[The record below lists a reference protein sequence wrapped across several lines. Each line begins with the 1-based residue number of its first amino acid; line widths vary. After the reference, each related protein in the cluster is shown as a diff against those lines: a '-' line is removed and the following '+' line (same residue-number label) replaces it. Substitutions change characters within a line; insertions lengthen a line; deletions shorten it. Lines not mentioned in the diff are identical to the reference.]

1 MMSNKNINL
10 RAIEKSDL
18 NLIQAWRNSETI
30 QPFVREYRELSM
42 IHINEWYDSIIL
54 DPKFIFFIIEDAK
67 KIPIGITGLTYID
80 WVNRHAD
87 LHLGIYEM
95 QWGDIEL
102 GTVIIDTMLN
112 HGFNTLGLNKIYAE
126 VYENDINK
134 IDLFNKNK
142 FSKDA
147 DLREHYFHK
156 GKYISSYIFSILKSS
171 YKTNLI

>member
-1 MMSNKNINL
+1 MISNKNINL
-10 RAIEKSDL
+10 RVIEKSDL
-18 NLIQAWRNSETI
+18 NLIQGWRNCEDI

-42 IHINEWYDSIIL
+42 THINEWYDSIIL
-54 DPKFIFFIIEDAK
+54 NPKFIFFIIEDAK
-67 KIPIGITGLTYID
+67 KTPIGITGLTYID

-95 QWGDIEL
+95 KWGDVEL

-156 GKYISSYIFSILKSS
+156 GKFISSYIFSILKSS
-171 YKTNLI
+171 YQTNLI